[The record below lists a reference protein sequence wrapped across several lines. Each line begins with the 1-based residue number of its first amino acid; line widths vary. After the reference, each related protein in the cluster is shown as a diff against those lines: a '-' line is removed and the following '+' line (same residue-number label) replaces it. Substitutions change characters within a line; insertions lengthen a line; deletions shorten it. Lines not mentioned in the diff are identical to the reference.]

1 MEDTV
6 QRLRIFVSLVMI
18 AQLSTYLVRLSGLE
32 QSPDSGWAAPRI
44 VESSCEFLE
53 LRGGN
58 TRNAERVVEYST
70 VDGGV
75 SAINASRGDCRGSLD
90 CPASGRRARAVRRG
104 RCRLHE
110 FGLEEFCEHA
120 TFPQARVL
128 TVETKEGADDEDWG
142 LVMAVAAPSRASYRS
157 VESGPLVFDIG
168 RQFHARVAQALQ
180 VRLDRGEIRRKD
192 GIRVRVHGG
201 LEVVL
206 QRELRG
212 EESLMQLEAV
222 DRLDDH
228 RRVGGAR
235 VSLDPRPP
243 RVVDRPLLR
252 RGSLTRDHDGALAQP
267 CAPPRHRLDESH
279 LEDYNRSGA
288 FDP

>member
-6 QRLRIFVSLVMI
+6 QRLQIFVSLVMI

-32 QSPDSGWAAPRI
+32 QSPDSAWAAPRI

-58 TRNAERVVEYST
+58 TRNAERLVEYST

-104 RCRLHE
+104 RCCLHE
-110 FGLEEFCEHA
+110 FGLEEFCEHS

-128 TVETKEGADDEDWG
+128 TEETKEGADDEDRG

-180 VRLDRGEIRRKD
+180 VRLDRGEIRGEN
-192 GIRVRVHGG
+192 GIRIRVHEGH
-201 LEVVL
+201 EVVIEW
-206 QRELRG
+206 ELRG
-212 EESLMQLEAV
+212 EERLMQLEAV

-243 RVVDRPLLR
+243 RVRDRPLLR
-252 RGSLTRDHDGALAQP
+252 
-267 CAPPRHRLDESH
+267 
-279 LEDYNRSGA
+279 
-288 FDP
+288 